1 MARHT
6 PHRQIQILWF
16 LLFWLATLGI
26 IGLNQQRLLDWWK
39 LRDYTP
45 AADIVAITQKD
56 TMTPYAKHLF
66 YVNKPAI
73 TAGLGF
79 TANCPL
85 GSEKTVILGC
95 YKGGDAGIY
104 LYKVSDARLN
114 GVIEVTAAHEMLHAA
129 YARLSTSERRHVDMM
144 LDDYYTHTLQD
155 QRIKDTIALY
165 EKSEPTELNNEMH
178 SIFGTELTAL
188 PAPLETYYQQ
198 YFTNRSAVAGY
209 TARYQ
214 AEFTSRQ
221 DQVTSYDAQ
230 LKALKTAIDAEQS
243 SLSSQR
249 ATLMVQLSS
258 LSAPGDRDDP
268 NSYNIQVSRYNQ
280 AVVAYNRLLAQAR
293 TDIGSYNTL
302 VDKRNAIALEEQQ
315 LSQSLA
321 PQSLPELH

>member
-1 MARHT
+1 MTRHT
-6 PHRQIQILWF
+6 QHRRIKILWF
-16 LLFWLATLGI
+16 LLFWLATLGL
-26 IGLNQQRLLDWWK
+26 IGLNQQRLVDWWK
-39 LRDYTP
+39 LRGYTP
-45 AADIVAITQKD
+45 AADVAAITQED

-66 YVNKPAI
+66 YVNKPDI
-73 TAGLGF
+73 TVGPDF
-79 TANCPL
+79 IANCPL

-104 LYKVSDARLN
+104 VYKVSDARLN

-129 YARLSTSERRHVDMM
+129 YARLSTSERRHVDIM
-144 LDDYYTHTLQD
+144 LYDYYAHTLQD

-178 SIFGTELTAL
+178 SIFGTEIAVL
-188 PAPLETYYQQ
+188 PAPLETYYRQ
-198 YFTNRSAVAGY
+198 YFTNRSVVVGY

-214 AEFTSRQ
+214 VEFTSRQ
-221 DQVTSYDAQ
+221 NQVTAYDAQ
-230 LKALKTAIDAEQS
+230 LKVLKTTIDNEQS

-249 ATLMVQLSS
+249 ATLMAQLSS
-258 LSAPGDRDDP
+258 LSAPGSRDDP
-268 NSYNIQVSRYNQ
+268 NSYNTQVSRYNQ

-315 LSQSLA
+315 LSQALE
-321 PQSLPELH
+321 PQSLPELR